1 MLNTLPS
8 LSLTVIPVPA
18 VLAESSASA
27 AGALDS
33 SATELDSSAA
43 GVLESAAELSAAELE
58 SAGVLELVVLL
69 EQPAKDRTAADASR
83 AAKILFFIDFS
94 SQNRFHFVPEGTELI
109 IKVLG

>member
-1 MLNTLPS
+1 MMNTLPS

-33 SATELDSSAA
+33 SATELDSSA

-69 EQPAKDRTAADASR
+69 GAASKDRRSR
-83 AAKILFFIDFS
+83 CEQS
-94 SQNRFHFVPEGTELI
+94 C
-109 IKVLG
+109 

>member
-33 SATELDSSAA
+33 SATELDSSA

>member
-27 AGALDS
+27 VGALDS
-33 SATELDSSAA
+33 SATELDSSA

>member
-1 MLNTLPS
+1 
-8 LSLTVIPVPA
+8 
-18 VLAESSASA
+18 
-27 AGALDS
+27 
-33 SATELDSSAA
+33 
-43 GVLESAAELSAAELE
+43 
-58 SAGVLELVVLL
+58 VLL